1 MKRQRSESRDAPANR
16 RYTVVLEQEPDGG
29 YSVHV
34 PALPGCA
41 SQGDTLEEA
50 LANIREAAE
59 LYLWSLM
66 DDGLPAP
73 EGNGHVVVREIA
85 LEA

>member
-1 MKRQRSESRDAPANR
+1 MNR
-16 RYTVVLEQEPDGG
+16 KFQVVLEQDPDGG

-50 LANIREAAE
+50 LRNIQEAIE
-59 LYLWSLM
+59 LYVWSLK
-66 DDGLPAP
+66 DDGLPIP
-73 EGNGHVVVREIA
+73 ELDQRVIVQEVEIVA
-85 LEA
+85 

>member
-1 MKRQRSESRDAPANR
+1 MNLKFK
-16 RYTVVLEQEPDGG
+16 VVLEQDPDGG

-50 LANIREAAE
+50 LRNIQEAIE
-59 LYLWSLM
+59 LYVWSLK
-66 DDGLPAP
+66 DDGLPIP
-73 EGNGHVVVREIA
+73 ESDQRVIVQEVEI
-85 LEA
+85 LS

>member
-1 MKRQRSESRDAPANR
+1 MSRSRKFK
-16 RYTVVLEQEPDGG
+16 VVLEQESDGG

-50 LANIREAAE
+50 LKNIHEAIE
-59 LYLWSLM
+59 LYVWSLK
-66 DDGLPAP
+66 DDGLPIP
-73 EGNGHVVVREIA
+73 EEDHPIIVQDVEIVV
-85 LEA
+85 

>member
-1 MKRQRSESRDAPANR
+1 MKRQTNVNIDAPANR

-50 LANIREAAE
+50 LANIRGAAE

-73 EGNGHVVVREIA
+73 KGHGHVVVREIA

>member
-1 MKRQRSESRDAPANR
+1 MNR
-16 RYTVVLEQEPDGG
+16 KFKVVLEQDPDGG

-50 LANIREAAE
+50 LKNIQEAIE
-59 LYLWSLM
+59 LYVWSLK
-66 DDGLPAP
+66 DDDLPIP
-73 EGNGHVVVREIA
+73 ESDQRVIVQEVEIVA
-85 LEA
+85 